1 MTFRHPNC
9 QCHHAHTIL
18 AIQDRRPTA
27 ITRSIEPQFIFIPSY
42 GFTLLATLTRTCDMR
57 LSALPLPLT
66 PIQRPTA
73 YRTVLARIQS
83 QLIFIPSYRTLL
95 VPYNLQ
101 TSHRPTSPTTRPH
114 PEPTHND
121 HTDQHSSTCGR
132 ARAGLEV
139 QRARPAA
146 ARRASTVAACGNT
159 GWPGLSLGGA
169 GRGWGK
175 ELIRRL

>member
-1 MTFRHPNC
+1 MTFRHPDC

-18 AIQDRRPTA
+18 SKTDGLRRLL
-27 ITRSIEPQFIFIPSY
+27 TRIEPQFIFIPSY
-42 GFTLLATLTRTCDMR
+42 GFILLATLTRTCDMR

-101 TSHRPTSPTTRPH
+101 TSHRPTSPSPDHATTSRANTQRPH
-114 PEPTHND
+114 RSALKYLRQGACWPR
-121 HTDQHSSTCGR
+121 G
-132 ARAGLEV
+132 
-139 QRARPAA
+139 A
-146 ARRASTVAACGNT
+146 ARTASGGEACVDC
-159 GWPGLSLGGA
+159 
-169 GRGWGK
+169 
-175 ELIRRL
+175 RRVR